1 MLGRQHQNTIVL
13 KIFFNIYFMRI
24 IRRLTFIL
32 FIFFPPLL
40 FAQDVINVGKFSTA
54 APGETLPADWQELT
68 FKKIESHTRYSLVKD
83 GNAIVVKAV
92 SDASASG
99 LIRKIKIDP
108 KTHPIIRW
116 QWKVTRVYHNGDVT
130 KKDGDDYPARIYVTF
145 ERDPKAMGIIEK
157 TKSFLAEQVY
167 GECLPFASI
176 NYIWAN
182 KTPVGTVVPS
192 PYTDRSRMIV
202 VESGKAM
209 LNTWIVEERNILD
222 DYVRAFGE
230 KPFMISGIA
239 IMTDSD
245 NTKESATAFYCD
257 ILLKQK

>member
-1 MLGRQHQNTIVL
+1 M
-13 KIFFNIYFMRI
+13 YFMRI
-24 IRRLTFIL
+24 SGLLTSIL
-32 FIFFPPLL
+32 FVFFPPLL
-40 FAQDVINVGKFSTA
+40 LAQDVIYVGKFSVA
-54 APGETLPADWQELT
+54 APGENLPVDWQQLT

-83 GNAIVVKAV
+83 GNEIVVKAV

-108 KTHPIIRW
+108 QTYPIIRW
-116 QWKVTRVYHNGDVT
+116 QWKATRVYHNGDVT
-130 KKDGDDYPARIYVTF
+130 KKDGDDYPARIYITF
-145 ERDPKAMGIIEK
+145 ERDPKAMGMFEK
-157 TKSFLAEQVY
+157 TKFFLAKQVY
-167 GECLPFASI
+167 GEYPPFTSI

-209 LNTWIVEERNILD
+209 LNTWVLEERNILD

-245 NTKESATAFYCD
+245 NTKESATAFYGD